1 MATHRAASSAFL
13 ILGGLCAAVAA
24 IGAVAAIKTS
34 MGWVPVLIPLVAMLF
49 AFVWL
54 GSFRL
59 TIGSENLTYRS
70 LFTSERTIPRAR
82 ILSVRPAAQTGPFE
96 SPLTAIVSA
105 DSQEDIRVN
114 TKVFPREAV
123 QELMSLGK

>member
-1 MATHRAASSAFL
+1 
-13 ILGGLCAAVAA
+13 
-24 IGAVAAIKTS
+24 